1 MVEMIVLKDREEWLQ
16 HRNRIGGSD
25 AAAIVGLNP
34 YRSNVELWQIKTGQ
48 MEQEDISGKEYVE
61 NDDPVIDAEA
71 QTVEAQSDSVQEAP
85 VQQPTDAQAALFGNS

>member
-1 MVEMIVLKDREEWLQ
+1 MSIELQ
-16 HRNRIGGSD
+16 NAIDSD
-25 AAAIVGLNP
+25 MAIIN
-34 YRSNVELWQIKTGQ
+34 
-48 MEQEDISGKEYVE
+48 EDGTKEYVE